1 MGFFSDVFSGVVKVA
16 LTPLAIV
23 KDAVDVVKG
32 EEANN
37 TKSLLSSAGEDF
49 EDAMDDISGG

>member
-37 TKSLLSSAGEDF
+37 TKSLLKSAGEDF
-49 EDAMDDISGG
+49 ENAIDDISG